1 MSALEDRIEAA
12 LGQRPHRLGPLSGGC
27 VSQVWRVDL
36 AAGDRLVAKEAA
48 PGANLETEAWMLAYL
63 AGNTGLPVPTVV
75 HADPDLLLMTYID
88 NDGRLDREAQ
98 AHAAD
103 LIADLHGH
111 AADAYGLERDTL
123 IGPLHQPNPWTADW
137 VAFFR
142 DQRLLYMARCC
153 REAGRLRNETFGR
166 IESLAGRLDE
176 LLPSPAGP
184 ALIHGDLW
192 GGNVLTAAGRIAGFI
207 DPAIYVA
214 DPEIELAFS
223 TLFGTFGDAFFAR
236 YREHRPIADGFF
248 ETRRPLYNLYPLLV
262 HVRLFGGSYV
272 AQVEAVLDRLG
283 IP

>member
-1 MSALEDRIEAA
+1 MS
-12 LGQRPHRLGPLSGGC
+12 PLSGGC
-27 VSQVWRVDL
+27 ISQVWRVDL
-36 AAGDRLVAKEAA
+36 AGGDTLVAKEAA
-48 PGANLETEAWMLAYL
+48 PGASLETEAWMLTYL
-63 AGNTGLPVPTVV
+63 AENTDLPVPAVV
-75 HADPDLLLMTYID
+75 HAGPSLLLMSHID
-88 NDGRLDREAQ
+88 NDGRLGDAAQ

-103 LIADLHGH
+103 LVAGLHGH
-111 AADAYGLERDTL
+111 TAGAYGLERDTL
-123 IGPLHQPNPWTADW
+123 IGPLHQPNPWTDDW
-137 VAFFR
+137 IGFFR
-142 DQRLLYMARCC
+142 DQRLMYMARSCHA
-153 REAGRLRNETFGR
+153 AGRIGDGTLGR
-166 IESLAGRLDE
+166 IETLARRLDE
-176 LLPSPAGP
+176 FIPLPGRP

-192 GGNVLTAAGRIAGFI
+192 GGNVLTSGGRITGFI

-272 AQVEAVLDRLG
+272 AQVEATLDRFV